1 MENGDWSSTTTVERG
16 QGDMESSMTGAR
28 TGYTRAPQPRSRD
41 DAAVG
46 YFYQRPSNNDLSQAG
61 MMAKHKW
68 TSGDDSVIDQVRTA
82 DLSKMTSEFQALQLE
97 DMKGRHIEGYG
108 SPKKYWGTDDK
119 GGLFLNQNEWSQGGQ
134 GAWGMSGTEHSVS
147 QPIMVQ
153 RRQLSPGS
161 YQGHENSV
169 LSPRSDTSGLGLS
182 MVEYV
187 LGSSPRV
194 KPISGEIDHKL
205 HQMKNRYGINAVTPN
220 HEQADSKSNQNKNSK
235 TPSPYEEVLESHKE
249 VQNGG
254 EPLQVQ
260 NEDQSV
266 YSMNNGQPPSSEPIE
281 NQVGQQQEVAPPHHM
296 VDAQYQ
302 NGPVKGHR
310 EVPPEQY
317 LNSEV
322 PNQLEIDTGG
332 GGPES
337 GMEPLQFEYPGNNQM
352 VQNMGSP
359 GFVEYSQ
366 QQQMFQQRQP
376 TPQQALALQQQQQQY
391 AMAAAQQQQQQQQ
404 QMGMAPTF
412 ANPYIFTGAPPAQD
426 PYTLSLAAT
435 MQGQPQMIQ
444 PQYAYGVAPWG
455 ALYPMNI
462 VQQQGGAA
470 QPNQPPQG
478 QQQPGQ
484 QPTQQPSSG
493 RSQNGSR
500 PMTPQAQ
507 PQGQGQAPNDQGVGN
522 STPGA
527 MQGIAQPQAF
537 TAPGYPIMTPTYY
550 DQSGNL
556 FMGGPR
562 PGLGTP
568 VRLMPHGAAPVMV
581 SGAQQIPTAN
591 GYSVMMAN
599 QAQAQAQQQQA
610 AAQQGQQGS
619 MTHSGMSMYTN
630 GAAAA
635 AAQMQSNPTS
645 GGGMGSFTAQSQNSG
660 AFGSG
665 TFGGLGNSMGP
676 IGTGAGIGSSG
687 TETPTQ
693 RRDSFSGATGEYK
706 RSLSMSQF
714 YGSSPQLGTFG
725 MSPTHTGSMTPPP
738 TQSTL
743 SGLGLDHL
751 LGSATGSWSRPKT
764 DWGDVKYRSGSTSST
779 GSAGWGSSSLFPPRS
794 LRSSAY
800 MEKSAPGRSRLLED
814 FRNNRFP
821 NLQLRDLLS
830 HFVEFSQDQHGSRFI
845 QQKLER
851 ATPQERQIVFQEIIG
866 SSYKLMND
874 VFGNYVIQKF
884 FEFGTPEQKKALA
897 QRIKGSVLQ
906 LALQMYGCRVIQKAL
921 ESITADLQ
929 VEMVKEL
936 DGHVLKCVKDQNGNH
951 VVQKCIECVDPVS
964 MQFIVEAF
972 RGQVYSLSTHPYGCR
987 VIQRILEHCTPEQ
1000 TKPILDE
1007 LHSQTEALVQD
1018 QYGNYVIQH
1027 VLEHGRPEDKSK
1039 IVAEIRG
1046 KVLVLSQ
1053 HKFASNAVEKCITHS
1068 CRPER
1073 AILIDEVCSYNDG
1086 SGHSALFT
1094 MMKDQYANYVVQKM
1108 IDVSE
1113 PNQRKVL
1120 IRKIQPYVIHLRK
1133 YPYGKHILA
1142 KLEKFF
1148 MKNNEINPFVS
1159 PPNGTL

>member
-1 MENGDWSSTTTVERG
+1 MENGEWSSTAGVERG
-16 QGDMESSMTGAR
+16 QGGMEPAPAGSRS
-28 TGYTRAPQPRSRD
+28 GYTRAPQPRSRD

-46 YFYQRPSNNDLSQAG
+46 YFYQRPSNNDISQAG
-61 MMAKHKW
+61 MMAKNKW
-68 TSGDDSVIDQVRTA
+68 TCGDDSVIDQVRTA
-82 DLSKMTSEFQALQLE
+82 DLSKMTSDFHALQLE
-97 DMKGRHIEGYG
+97 DIKGRHSEAYG
-108 SPKKYWGTDDK
+108 SPKKYWAGDDK
-119 GGLFLNQNEWSQGGQ
+119 DGLFLSQNEWSQGNPG
-134 GAWGMSGTEHSVS
+134 GWGMSGTEHAVS

-182 MVEYV
+182 MAEYV
-187 LGSSPRV
+187 LATSPRGKTV
-194 KPISGEIDHKL
+194 SGDLEKM
-205 HQMKNRYGINAVTPN
+205 HQLKNRYGMNAVQQN
-220 HEQADSKSNQNKNSK
+220 HEPTDAKSHQIKTSK
-235 TPSPYEEVLESHKE
+235 TPSPYEEVIENKD

-254 EPLQVQ
+254 EVGQLQGQ
-260 NEDQSV
+260 TEDQNV
-266 YSMNNGQPPSSEPIE
+266 YSMNNGQPPSSEP
-281 NQVGQQQEVAPPHHM
+281 NDPQVGQQPDVPPPHHM
-296 VDAQYQ
+296 VEGQYQ

-310 EVPPEQY
+310 EPPPEQY

-322 PNQLEIDTGG
+322 QNQLAIDTGG
-332 GGPES
+332 GGAES
-337 GMEPLQFEYPGNNQM
+337 NMEPLQFEYPGSNQM
-352 VQNMGSP
+352 VQSMESP
-359 GFVEYSQ
+359 SFVDYN

-376 TPQQALALQQQQQQY
+376 TPQQALAMQQMTQQQQQQY
-391 AMAAAQQQQQQQQ
+391 ALAAAQQQQQQ
-404 QMGMAPTF
+404 MGIAPTAF
-412 ANPYIFTGAPPAQD
+412 AANPYIFAGAAPPAQD
-426 PYTLSLAAT
+426 PYALGLATAT
-435 MQGQPQMIQ
+435 MQGQPQMLQ

-462 VQQQGGAA
+462 MPQQSASA
-470 QPNQPPQG
+470 QPNQQPQG

-484 QPTQQPSSG
+484 QPNQQPSSA

-507 PQGQGQAPNDQGVGN
+507 QQGQGQAPGDQGVGN
-522 STPGA
+522 TTPGG
-527 MQGIAQPQAF
+527 MQGMAQPQAF
-537 TAPGYPIMTPTYY
+537 TTPGYPIMTPTYY

-556 FMGGPR
+556 FMSGPR

-568 VRLMPHGAAPVMV
+568 VRLMPHGAAPVIV

-591 GYSVMMAN
+591 GYNMMMASQA

-610 AAQQGQQGS
+610 QQGQGS
-619 MTHSGMSMYTN
+619 IAHSGMSMYTN
-630 GAAAA
+630 GT
-635 AAQMQSNPTS
+635 AQMQSNPTS
-645 GGGMGSFTAQSQNSG
+645 GGGMGSFTAANQTSG
-660 AFGSG
+660 AFGNS

-676 IGTGAGIGSSG
+676 IGTGLGNSG

-693 RRDSFSGATGEYK
+693 RRDSFSGATSDYK

-714 YGSSPQLGTFG
+714 YGSSPQLGPFG

-738 TQSTL
+738 SQSTL

-764 DWGDVKYRSGSTSST
+764 DWGEVKYRSGSTSST
-779 GSAGWGSSSLFPPRS
+779 GSTGWGSSTLFPPRS

-821 NLQLRDLLS
+821 NLQLRDLVS

-851 ATPQERQIVFQEIIG
+851 ATPQERQMVFQEIIS

-897 QRIKGSVLQ
+897 QRIKGCVLQ

-921 ESITADLQ
+921 ESITSDLQ

-951 VVQKCIECVDPVS
+951 VVQKCIECVDPAS
-964 MQFIVEAF
+964 MQFIVDAF

-1053 HKFASNAVEKCITHS
+1053 HKFASNAVEKCVTHS

-1113 PNQRKVL
+1113 PSQRKVL
-1120 IRKIQPYVIHLRK
+1120 IRKIQPYVMHLRK

-1148 MKNNEINPFVS
+1148 MKNNEINPFVA